1 MYTIGAE
8 VKTKRANYYLP
19 IEQASQ
25 CKKIKC
31 ESVST
36 EKPRIPARILGRRY
50 MLTTTSYK
58 FLEIGISVGPASYVE
73 LVLGDNRG
81 NHLILPHEIWKEIIH
96 RRAHIERYVVSPN
109 SSPLWIRDLSVECR
123 MMHGDTIIKLT
134 LFNKSL
140 YLKPETLNNL
150 FNFVQC
156 IDHMYSWLYENTHI
170 VNAKFQKFVC
180 ILQQND
186 IIRKWYESKTTDWS
200 YAAKVIRESDDFDS
214 ESLVDC
220 ELLAC
225 ALKHLVHYVLN
236 N

>member
-25 CKKIKC
+25 CKKKC

-36 EKPRIPARILGRRY
+36 EKPHIPARILGRRY
-50 MLTTTSYK
+50 MVTTTSYK
-58 FLEIGISVGPASYVE
+58 YLEIGISVEPAYYVE
-73 LVLGDNRG
+73 IVLGDNRC
-81 NHLILPHEIWKEIIH
+81 NHLILPNEIWKEIIH
-96 RRAHIERYVVSPN
+96 RRAHIERYVESSH

-134 LFNKSL
+134 LFNKSM

-150 FNFVQC
+150 FNLEQC
-156 IDHMYSWLYENTHI
+156 IDHMYSWLYENTHL
-170 VNAKFQKFVC
+170 VNTKFQKFVS

-186 IIRKWYESKTTDWS
+186 IICVWYESKTTDWC

-214 ESLVDC
+214 ESLVDS

-225 ALKHLVHYVLN
+225 ALKDIVHYVLDK
-236 N
+236 